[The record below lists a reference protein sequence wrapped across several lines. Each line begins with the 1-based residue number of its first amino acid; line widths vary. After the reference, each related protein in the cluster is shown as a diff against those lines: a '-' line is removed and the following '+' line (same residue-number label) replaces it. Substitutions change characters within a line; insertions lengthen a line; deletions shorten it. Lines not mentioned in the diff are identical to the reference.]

1 MYFALFSKQILAK
14 IYYKGINACS
24 IIIDCMV
31 FGDLQN
37 KFFITRKNVFYKNS
51 LFSFILDSRVAFLS
65 GAGDLELFDAVTQ
78 TSKVLVSKDVFV
90 SIILN
95 IRVAF
100 LNVKPYIIYTLQLV
114 IHFFIFR
121 GQ

>member
-1 MYFALFSKQILAK
+1 M
-14 IYYKGINACS
+14 
-24 IIIDCMV
+24 
-31 FGDLQN
+31 
-37 KFFITRKNVFYKNS
+37 FYKNS